1 MQNANDFS
9 LFKLQTE
16 YLRTYYIYNK
26 FYTIK
31 GSKQQPVNSLKTIFL
46 KTLNIQNHS
55 KSMRWVRF
63 SKIIATAAI
72 SYLSYLSNSN
82 QCVGLR

>member
-1 MQNANDFS
+1 MLAILQSSNVRLKPAKSGRRDMQNANDFS

-55 KSMRWVRF
+55 KSMR
-63 SKIIATAAI
+63 
-72 SYLSYLSNSN
+72 
-82 QCVGLR
+82 